1 MTRAPKIAAQLITRQ
16 KVPLLNCFDVTKYDD
31 LTSEDQRNVSSSF
44 TCAIQVNFSLF
55 VVVKLN
61 VPHF

>member
-16 KVPLLNCFDVTKYDD
+16 KITLLNCFDVTKYDD
-31 LTSEDQRNVSSSF
+31 LTGEDQRNVNSSF
-44 TCAIQVNFSLF
+44 TRAIQVNFSLF

-61 VPHF
+61 ASHF